1 MGEQKYH
8 SFIQSLLDEDI
19 EKFTK
24 ELSDYLIFTSSY
36 HDFGNQDKEKSY
48 HLFFLGLIA
57 SLNDTHIIHS
67 NRESGLGR
75 HDVLIIPKCK
85 SKHVAFIIKFKQ
97 SKNVNDLENLS
108 KNAIKQIDDNIYLT
122 EIHQYEQIK
131 SVIKLGLAFKGK
143 QVKSAFE

>member
-1 MGEQKYH
+1 MMKWVNKNH

-36 HDFGNQDKEKSY
+36 HDFGNQEKEKSY

-67 NRESGLGR
+67 NRGR
-75 HDVLIIPKCK
+75 YDVLLIPKCK
-85 SKHVAFIIKFKQ
+85 SKHVAFVIEFKQ

-108 KNAIKQIDDNIYLT
+108 KNAIKQIDENLYLA

-131 SVIKLGLAFKGK
+131 SVIKFRIRI
-143 QVKSAFE
+143 QR